1 MNSWYEVNMY
11 YCVLPPEQFLSI
23 SSKFML
29 QKKKSLNFLTEHEKT
44 RNVQ

>member
-1 MNSWYEVNMY
+1 MSKY
-11 YCVLPPEQFLSI
+11 VLQPEQFLSI

-29 QKKKSLNFLTEHEKT
+29 QKKSLSFLTEHEKT